1 MDRVTQFR
9 EAIKVALAM
18 TIAYYLPL
26 RFAWMSPTWPAI
38 AVAMISLPTA
48 GQSINKG
55 MLRIT
60 GTLFAFAAGLFF
72 LGLFPQARW
81 GIFLAFTP
89 FLAYVVY
96 RMTGTDGQ
104 YFWFCA
110 AFVSLMIIKAGPGD
124 GDAFVFAAY
133 RTMETI
139 AGVVIWTVIAVFV
152 WPRSNRKTLIGVSCG
167 LCDALAQLVGVYREV
182 MLDSSKGDEL
192 KDVRAQAGK
201 LAGQLEQTIGAAASE
216 SYEVREVRHLWM
228 RLNKSCAMM
237 LNVLDRM
244 TPGLRDLQ
252 DIDIQGVVGDLK
264 NFFPVLEDRLRD
276 AGNILGGKPPGV
288 LSETKLPS
296 FNTSDLERMNPFQRA
311 AVEVTRDALIQLDE
325 TTLAI
330 GACVRELEGYETRE
344 ADAADTTVG
353 TGAPP
358 SPAGL
363 SMLDPDRIRSTIMVV
378 VSMWSG
384 ILIWIYVN
392 PPGHAAW
399 FQFVP
404 TLALIA
410 AQVPHVQ
417 FKLFKPMAYSYTV
430 TLVVYIFLMPKLS
443 TFWALGSLIFGI
455 TFIAAYFFTGVARIA
470 IYLSMF
476 NMLGISNQQTY
487 NFAAQ
492 ANALVFT
499 LLGIM
504 LVVVLTYITRSPRP
518 EKAFLSMLSRF
529 FHSCEFLVSRVAD
542 PARKD
547 SYWQRMQR
555 AFYLAEIR
563 SLPKKLG
570 MWGTRIDGKKFPNNT
585 AAQVQ
590 GVVQNAQVLAYRIEE
605 LLNAAHQPQADLI
618 LVELGEDVKSWL
630 RALEQGLCAWAERP
644 EAESPEILRKRLSA
658 RLAHLDSR
666 IEETLK
672 RAAREDITDEQSRR
686 FYRLLG
692 GFRGLSEAAIAY
704 AGVAGTIDWREWREE
719 RF

>member
-9 EAIKVALAM
+9 EAIKIALAM

-26 RFAWMSPTWPAI
+26 RFSWMSPTWPAI
-38 AVAMISLPTA
+38 AVAMVSLPTT

-55 MLRIT
+55 MLRIA

-81 GIFLAFTP
+81 GLFLAFTP
-89 FLAYVVY
+89 FLAYVTY

-110 AFVSLMIIKAGPGD
+110 AFVSLIIIKAGPGD

-133 RTMETI
+133 RTMDTI
-139 AGVVIWTVIAVFV
+139 VGVVIWTVIAVFL

-167 LCDALAQLVGVYREV
+167 LCDALAQLVSVYREA
-182 MLDSSKGDEL
+182 MLDSGKADEL

-216 SYEVREVRHLWM
+216 SYEVREVSHLWK
-228 RLNKSCAMM
+228 RLNRSCALM
-237 LNVLDRM
+237 LNVLDRLE
-244 TPGLRDLQ
+244 PSLRDLKH
-252 DIDIQGVVGDLK
+252 IDIQGVAGDLGD
-264 NFFPVLEDRLRD
+264 FFVALEDRLRD
-276 AGNILGGKPPGV
+276 AGRMLGGKPPEV
-288 LSETKLPS
+288 LSKTNLTTLSTP
-296 FNTSDLERMNPFQRA
+296 DLERMNHFQRA
-311 AVEVTRDALIQLDE
+311 AVEVTRDALMQLDAIAQ
-325 TTLAI
+325 AI
-330 GACVRELEGYETRE
+330 GACVRELEGVDTRE
-344 ADAADTTVG
+344 AESTDSAVETSAS
-353 TGAPP
+353 P
-358 SPAGL
+358 SSACLPTP
-363 SMLDPDRIRSTIMVV
+363 DPDRLRSTVMVV

-410 AQVPHVQ
+410 AQAPHVQ

-430 TLVVYIFLMPKLS
+430 TLVLYIFLMPKLS
-443 TFWALGSLIFGI
+443 TFWELGALIFGI
-455 TFIAAYFFTGVARIA
+455 TFIAAYFFTGIARIA

-529 FHSCEFLVSRVAD
+529 FHSCEFLVSRVTD
-542 PARKD
+542 PARTV
-547 SYWQRMQR
+547 SYWQRMQQ
-555 AFYLAEIR
+555 AFYLAEIQL
-563 SLPKKLG
+563 LPKKLG
-570 MWGTRIDGKKFPNNT
+570 IWGAQIDSKKYPNNT

-590 GVVQNAQVLAYRIEE
+590 GIVQNTQMLAYRIEE
-605 LLNAAHQPQADLI
+605 LLNAIHQPQADLI
-618 LVELGEDVKSWL
+618 LEELGKEVKSWL
-630 RALEQGLCAWAERP
+630 RTFEQGLCTWAERP
-644 EAESPEILRKRLSA
+644 EAESPEKLRKRLSA
-658 RLAHLDSR
+658 RLAHLDNR
-666 IEETLK
+666 IEKTLN
-672 RAAREDITDEQSRR
+672 RTARVDITAEQSRR

-692 GFRGLSEAAIAY
+692 GFRGLSEAA
-704 AGVAGTIDWREWREE
+704 VACAEVASTIDWGEWREE